1 MEPGSTPPNGSA
13 PATPGTPAPLF
24 SGGGSRVDSLSYERK
39 SMPRCKCLPLPAVE
53 GWGVATHT
61 CVVEIPAPDVS
72 LTRKVGE
79 LAGIAVGAAVT
90 LNILVAGPTTGGSMN
105 PVRTLGPA
113 VAAGNYRQLW
123 IYLLAPT
130 LGALTGASVYTAV
143 KLRDENGETP
153 RTQRSF
159 RR

>member
-72 LTRKVGE
+72 LTRKVRHRHR
-79 LAGIAVGAAVT
+79 
-90 LNILVAGPTTGGSMN
+90 
-105 PVRTLGPA
+105 PVHMRVHMHA
-113 VAAGNYRQLW
+113 R
-123 IYLLAPT
+123 I
-130 LGALTGASVYTAV
+130 
-143 KLRDENGETP
+143 
-153 RTQRSF
+153 SF
-159 RR
+159 CSFFLPS